1 MKKSITVDTV
11 EYQMLL
17 ELSKKQRMKPEQ
29 YLKTLIKKQYEDL
42 KR

>member
-17 ELSKKQRMKPEQ
+17 ELSKKQRMKVDQ
-29 YLKTLIKKQYEDL
+29 YINKLIQDQYEKI

>member
-1 MKKSITVDTV
+1 MLQELAKKNRQKID
-11 EYQMLL
+11 
-17 ELSKKQRMKPEQ
+17 Q

>member
-1 MKKSITVDTV
+1 MAKSIPLDTV

-17 ELSKKQRMKPEQ
+17 EISKKQRMKPEQ